1 MSKATFNY
9 PWWVT
14 QAIADKTPFRDHHIT
29 KGYGSGGT
37 YGAAL
42 WHLHR
47 CFFDNQKAGVSWA
60 VAPTFAQIEDPV
72 ISTLVEVLR
81 DHYKLEVGDD
91 YELNISGRPKIT
103 LPGGHVIRFKT
114 ASRPSSL
121 VAENI
126 SHLWATEPGLY
137 EDLVFERLTGRVRA
151 PNATVHQRLFEGTP
165 EGMTAWEKLANFPEG
180 IDAEKNAR
188 RFIVETTDNWR
199 LPEGFIKKLES
210 SLSHDPAKLASYTKG
225 LFMPFIKGLAYWD
238 FRESRELVFNSVI
251 DPNLPIILSFDFN
264 KWPLAF
270 VIMQKNT
277 KRILDYSRE
286 VFIQINESTGDAR
299 GLLDALADFLRKVPP
314 ALHGHQTIEIH
325 GDRSGY
331 SGSHRTAEEGSD
343 YDVITRYLRERFR
356 SVVLKTPDSNP
367 LVKDRLN
374 QHNRMFAYERY
385 KIDARCRNT
394 IRSYQQTK
402 LKDGEWKVEKPPGED
417 VTHFGEAAG
426 YALFEETKNQDFEIP
441 TKARVYGITR

>member
-1 MSKATFNY
+1 MSTFNY

-14 QAIADKTPFRDHHIT
+14 QAIADTTSFRDIHIT

-47 CFFDNQKAGVSWA
+47 CFFNNRKAPVSWV
-60 VAPTFAQIEDPV
+60 VAPTFAQIEDP
-72 ISTLVEVLR
+72 IIRTLVEVLR

-103 LPGGHVIRFKT
+103 LPTGQIIRFKT

-121 VAENI
+121 VAENV
-126 SHLWATEPGLY
+126 SHIWSTEPGLY

-151 PNATVHQRLFEGTP
+151 PEATCHQRLFEGTP

-180 IDAEKNAR
+180 VDTANNAI
-188 RFIVETTDNWR
+188 RFIVETADNWR
-199 LPEGFIKKLES
+199 LPPGYITKLEAT
-210 SLSHDPAKLASYTKG
+210 LQHDPAKLASYTKG

-238 FRESRELVFNSVI
+238 FRESRDVVFNTTI
-251 DPNLPIILSFDFN
+251 DPNLPLILSWDFN
-264 KWPLAF
+264 KWPLAW
-270 VIMQKNT
+270 VLMQKTT
-277 KRILDYSRE
+277 KQILDYRRE
-286 VFIQINESTGDAR
+286 VYVQVNEADGNAR

-314 ALHGHQTIEIH
+314 DLYRHMHIDVH

-331 SGSHRTAEEGSD
+331 SGTHRTAEQGSD
-343 YDVITRYLRERFR
+343 YHVILQYLRERFR
-356 SVVLKTPDSNP
+356 SVSVKVPTVNP
-367 LVKDRLN
+367 LIKDRLN
-374 QHNRMFAYERY
+374 QHNRLFAYERY

-402 LKDGEWKVEKPPGED
+402 LKDGEWAVEKPANED

-426 YALFEETKNQDFEIP
+426 YALFEETKSQDFEIP
-441 TKARVYGITR
+441 NKPRIYGINR